1 MYKIKNKQKGIKE
14 IFIFGLIVS
23 DINLIVVSEKII
35 TVNPIKKVVIL
46 SLL

>member
-1 MYKIKNKQKGIKE
+1 MYKTKNKKKGIKE
-14 IFIFGLIVS
+14 IFIFGPIVS

-46 SLL
+46 SIL